1 MTEERNMWV
10 RNGVLRRVNAK
21 IMALAFVSVCL
32 LGALANAACGDANMG
47 AILHRQS
54 WQGSDTFQP
63 GSLLRIANAENDPIV
78 GMWHVTFTAQGNE
91 SGPPDGTPIDNALIT
106 WHSDGTELMNSARP
120 PQDGDFC
127 MGVWKKMGKST
138 YKLNHFAWFANDT
151 TNAPTGIGNPTGP
164 TRLFEEVTLSPDKN
178 QYTGTFTLDA
188 YDTAGTHVAH
198 IVGVIAATRITL
210 NTTVPD
216 LL

>member
-1 MTEERNMWV
+1 MYRSLKAKNM
-10 RNGVLRRVNAK
+10 VL
-21 IMALAFVSVCL
+21 ALVSACL
-32 LGALANAACGDANMG
+32 LGASAHAACGDGNGLG

-54 WQGSDTFQP
+54 WQSSDVIQS
-63 GSLLRIANAENDPIV
+63 GSLLRIDDAENDPIV

-91 SGPPDGTPIDNALIT
+91 MGPPDGTPLDNSLVT

-120 PQDGDFC
+120 PQDGQFC
-127 MGVWKKMGKST
+127 MGIWKRMGKST
-138 YKLNHFAWFANDT
+138 YKLNHFAWFGNDT
-151 TNAPTGIGNPTGP
+151 ANAPSGIGNPTGP
-164 TRLFEEVTLSPDKN
+164 TRFFEEVTLSPDKKH
-178 QYTGTFTLDA
+178 YTGTFTLDA
-188 YDTAGTHVAH
+188 YDTAGTQVAH